1 MNKWIN
7 VLAIAAVFA
16 GYLLWYWQKPTT
28 NWWEAPIATKPR
40 QQLESALIA
49 KWKSPFNKQNW
60 DVWGTPF
67 V

>member
-1 MNKWIN
+1 MNKNIRL
-7 VLAIAAVFA
+7 VLQVA
-16 GYLLWYWQKPTT
+16 T
-28 NWWEAPIATKPR
+28 TKPR
-40 QQLESALIA
+40 QQLESVLIA